1 MVSFSVILSQVA
13 NGLSS
18 PMYCI
23 TVQHPLQFINSINC
37 ELQPDCCINICWST
51 FYSNTELWTMFVLA
65 EEKDRT
71 EEEKEIERKE
81 KAKQRRSRT
90 NFRWIRT
97 TLPRNQTN
105 TNVQYSSVWSSW
117 TAWSVCLTRPTTPT
131 LSWGRSTAR
140 SWAWARPGSRW
151 ARSRASKIMFAKFK
165 VV

>member
-51 FYSNTELWTMFVLA
+51 FYSNTEFWTMFVLA

-97 TLPRNQTN
+97 IIPQKLNKHKCTIFLSLEQLNSLERLFDQTHYPDAFMREELSEKLGLSEAR
-105 TNVQYSSVWSSW
+105 VQVS
-117 TAWSVCLTRPTTPT
+117 PQ
-131 LSWGRSTAR
+131 
-140 SWAWARPGSRW
+140 
-151 ARSRASKIMFAKFK
+151 
-165 VV
+165 

>member
-1 MVSFSVILSQVA
+1 MST
-13 NGLSS
+13 

-97 TLPRNQTN
+97 NTPPEIKQTQMYN
-105 TNVQYSSVWSSW
+105 MYSSVWSSW

-131 LSWGRSTAR
+131 LSWGRSSATGWG
-140 SWAWARPGSRW
+140 SARPGFRW
-151 ARSRASKIMFAKFK
+151 AGFCTRNRILCWDLS
-165 VV
+165 